1 MVSMSDAGNDS
12 KKRTVQVVVIS
23 VLVLVSLVV
32 VALSMNNVLVTKPS
46 DLSDVAWRAGR
57 QAYAIAEDYESGRIS
72 TSEAAER
79 LASVDTSYGTMDTGD
94 SYVNAGNAHV
104 AFCVQMLASDAKNQE
119 LHEQSGLAGL
129 NDMHQNFRD
138 DMAKLADAI
147 GYHH

>member
-1 MVSMSDAGNDS
+1 MSDGGNGS
-12 KKRTVQVVVIS
+12 KKRTVQIVVIS